1 MKKNRKAQSAQG
13 NAKSTADPL
22 YKPLDSILVRAPL
35 LPIEAYLG
43 LHHWAQGDAF
53 ESGTLLPRN
62 PLVQQALAV
71 GSSALLRA
79 LEQTS
84 PESRDAA
91 RLQGKLLRFLIRMST
106 RPTPYGLFAGVALGQ
121 WGETTDLTLA
131 ATAHRTRTRLDMGLL
146 MQWVMEQEA
155 QPQIRQHLRWVA
167 NPAAFLHAGRVFLAE
182 RAPTGTANSSRS
194 VSVRATG
201 VVKRTLDLART
212 PILYQELVAGIL
224 ASSVGA
230 IPEKVAK
237 LLTELWQQTLLFTDL
252 RPPLTTDNPAQYVMQ
267 RLSEIPAAQAALA
280 QLTAMVQAA
289 AAWDSAPPEQRSTT
303 AYRDLA
309 KQTHHLTQS
318 AAESSVQVDMA
329 MALEGTHLVS
339 SVGDEVARAAELLLR
354 LTPFPNGLS
363 QLTAYHRAFVSRYGS
378 SREVPLLELLD
389 PQFGLGSPYA
399 NSPFGSGIRNAV
411 RSKTLLD
418 LACHALHQ
426 HTLVVE
432 LDPDKLARLSTCV
445 PATAIIPPTLDIN
458 VFIAAPSSAALDTG
472 KFQVIIGPN
481 LGASSAG
488 RNLGRFADLLG
499 PDAQQF
505 LEQAVRAEERQS
517 PSCIWAELVYAPRR
531 FRSANVLIRPSV
543 RTHEITLGAAAGVDD
558 ERVIPLNELVVGV
571 RKGRFYLRWPTENK
585 EVAVC
590 AGHMLNTLRAPT
602 VCRFL
607 SDLSREGTAQLSP
620 FDWGPAAN
628 FPFLPRVQVGRI
640 VLRPAQWRI
649 DWSVRKTELSAD
661 TPEAFWAAL
670 KQWREDWQV
679 PQYVYLSAGD
689 NRLLLDLEHSWQ
701 VEELRL
707 EVRRLGERNAIL
719 LQEVLP
725 GLDQIWTSGPEGH
738 FVTEFVV
745 PLALREDRI
754 PVEKEVASAP
764 ASTVPLADRL
774 RPPGSDWLFIKLY
787 GARFFSEDL
796 IAGPVRLFT
805 EEVQA
810 SGLVEKWF
818 FLRYSDPEP
827 HLRLRFRG
835 NPEQL
840 MVQLLPKLCTW
851 ASGLMTEGLCKRFSF
866 DTYDR
871 EIERYGGIEGIELA
885 ESLFAIDSRTVAEL
899 LYGGQGSKVAL
910 ERSMLAVLSVDQL
923 LAGIGLTEADRL
935 QWLQRYEFTRNTV
948 GPAYRQ
954 SKKVLRSLLQGPEY
968 LSERWREEAL
978 VPLFAIQKEALNPI
992 AMRLSELE
1000 KKGELSQPLS
1010 ELYSSFVHL
1019 HCNRLLGTD
1028 PAVERMILGLLLRTR
1043 EGLAKTSGA

>member
-1 MKKNRKAQSAQG
+1 MKKNRKAQNTQG
-13 NAKSTADPL
+13 NSKSTANPL

-35 LPIEAYLG
+35 LPIEAYFG
-43 LHHWAQGDAF
+43 LRYWDSGDTF
-53 ESGTLLPRN
+53 EPGTLLPKN
-62 PLVQQALAV
+62 SLVQQALAV
-71 GSSALLRA
+71 GSSTLLRA

-84 PESRDAA
+84 PESREAA

-121 WGETTDLTLA
+121 WGKTTDLTLA
-131 ATAHRTRTRLDMGLL
+131 STAHRTRTRLDMGLL
-146 MQWVMEQEA
+146 MPWVLELEA
-155 QPQIRQHLRWVA
+155 QPQIRQQLRWVA

-182 RAPTGTANSSRS
+182 RAPTGSTNSARS

-201 VVKRTLDLART
+201 VVKRTLELARQ
-212 PILYQELVAGIL
+212 PILYPELVAGIL

-230 IPEKVAK
+230 TPEKVAK

-252 RPPLTTDNPAQYVMQ
+252 RPPLTTDNPAQHFIQ
-267 RLSEIPAAQAALA
+267 RLSEIPAAQEALT
-280 QLTAMVQAA
+280 QLTAVLKAA
-289 AAWDSAPPEQRSTT
+289 AAWDSVPPAQRSTT

-309 KQTHHLTQS
+309 KQTHQLTQS
-318 AAESSVQVDMA
+318 AAESLVQVDMA

-354 LTPFPNGLS
+354 LTPFPDGLS
-363 QLTAYHRAFVSRYGS
+363 QLKAYHRAFVSRYGA
-378 SREVPLLELLD
+378 SREVLLLELLD
-389 PQFGLGSPYA
+389 PQFGLGSPYV

-426 HTLVVE
+426 RTLVVE
-432 LDPDKLARLSTCV
+432 LDPDTLARLSTCV
-445 PATAIIPPTLDIN
+445 PATAIVPPTLDLN
-458 VFIAAPSSAALDTG
+458 VFVAARSSAALDAG
-472 KFQVIIGPN
+472 QFQVIIGPN

-505 LEQAVRAEERQS
+505 LEQTARAEEQQS
-517 PSCIWAELVYAPRR
+517 PSCIWAELVYGPRR
-531 FRSANVLIRPSV
+531 FRSANVLIRPAV
-543 RTHEITLGAAAGVDD
+543 RSHEITLGAASGVDG

-585 EVAVC
+585 EVVVC

-620 FDWGPAAN
+620 FDWGPAAG

-640 VLRPAQWRI
+640 VLRPAQWRM
-649 DWSVRKTELSAD
+649 DWSVREGELSAD
-661 TPEAFWAAL
+661 TPEAFWVAL
-670 KQWREDWQV
+670 KQWREAWQV

-701 VEELRL
+701 VEELRH

-725 GLDQIWTSGPEGH
+725 GLDQIWTSGPDGH
-738 FVTEFVV
+738 FLTEFVV
-745 PLALREDRI
+745 PLALREDHI
-754 PVEKEVASAP
+754 QVENAVESVP
-764 ASTVPLADRL
+764 AMTVPLANRL

-810 SGLVEKWF
+810 SGLVEEWF

-835 NPEQL
+835 TPEQL
-840 MVQLLPKLCTW
+840 TGQLLPKLCAW
-851 ASGLMTEGLCKRFSF
+851 ASSLMAEGLCKRFSF

-871 EIERYGGIEGIELA
+871 EMERYGGIGGMELS

-899 LYGGQGSKVAL
+899 LYRLQGSKVAL
-910 ERSMLAVLSVDQL
+910 ERSLLAVFSVDQL
-923 LAGIGLTEADRL
+923 LAGLGLTEADRL
-935 QWLQRYEFTRNTV
+935 QWLQRYEFTRNAV

-968 LSERWREEAL
+968 LSERGGDKAIAPLFSRQQEAL
-978 VPLFAIQKEALNPI
+978 GPL

-1000 KKGELSQPLS
+1000 KEGELSQPLS

-1028 PAVERMILGLLLRTR
+1028 PAVERMVLGLLLRTR